1 LHFGNST
8 RSDEEASEIMPLVN
22 SLLGKIWSDKD
33 EIRPLVESDIVVVA
47 AYNNQ
52 VRAIKQ
58 VLRKNN
64 LSKVRVG
71 TVDKFQGQEAPISIV
86 SMATSSGEDL
96 PRGIEFLLEPNRL
109 NVAISRAQWASFLLY
124 SPELLN
130 INPTSVEAVQ
140 RLGAFI
146 GLIKSATIWNKK

>member
-1 LHFGNST
+1 MHSGNTT
-8 RSDEEASEIMPLVN
+8 RSDEEAVEIIKIVNQLIGKTWTNKEVSKPL
-22 SLLGKIWSDKD
+22 
-33 EIRPLVESDIVVVA
+33 EESDILIVA

-52 VRAIKQ
+52 VRALKQ
-58 VLRKNN
+58 TLKKND
-64 LSKVRVG
+64 LKDIRVG

-96 PRGIEFLLEPNRL
+96 PRGIEFLLEANRL
-109 NVAISRAQWASFLLY
+109 NVAISRAQWASFIVH

-130 INPTSVEAVQ
+130 INPTSVEAVE

-146 GLIKSATIWNKK
+146 GLVKSSQIWQA

>member
-1 LHFGNST
+1 MHTGNTT
-8 RSDEEASEIMPLVN
+8 RSDEEAEEIIKLIN
-22 SLLGKIWSDKD
+22 DLLGKTWTDK
-33 EIRPLVESDIVVVA
+33 EVSKPLEESDILVVA

-52 VRAIKQ
+52 VRSIKQ
-58 VLRKNN
+58 TLRKND
-64 LSKVRVG
+64 LKDIRVG

-109 NVAISRAQWASFLLY
+109 NVAISRAQWASFVLY

>member
-1 LHFGNST
+1 L
-8 RSDEEASEIMPLVN
+8 E
-22 SLLGKIWSDKD
+22 
-33 EIRPLVESDIVVVA
+33 ESDILVVA

-52 VRAIKQ
+52 VRSIKQ
-58 VLRKNN
+58 TLRKND
-64 LSKVRVG
+64 LKDIRVG

-96 PRGIEFLLEPNRL
+96 PRGIEFLLEANRL
-109 NVAISRAQWASFLLY
+109 NVAISRAQWASFVVH

-130 INPTSVEAVQ
+130 INPTSVEAVE

-146 GLIKSATIWNKK
+146 GLINSSQIWKN